1 MPKKTAEK
9 VYENL
14 SRIGQ
19 YEEANLD
26 LDIISKSKTIAME
39 DYNYGKTLRN
49 MENKNYRII
58 FNISY
63 DSLRELCDQLMRF
76 KKQKISNHQGLFAFI
91 ILNFKELK
99 MDWYLLEK
107 IRKIRNENKYEG
119 KDITEEMWKKIEP
132 KIDDYMIK
140 INKYLEKEINKKQI

>member
-14 SRIGQ
+14 SRIGL

>member
-14 SRIGQ
+14 SGIGL
-19 YEEANLD
+19 YEEAGLD
-26 LDIISKSKTIAME
+26 LDIINKSKTIAME

>member
-14 SRIGQ
+14 SRIGL

-63 DSLRELCDQLMRF
+63 DSLRELCDQLMHF
-76 KKQKISNHQGLFAFI
+76 KRQKISNHQGLFAFI